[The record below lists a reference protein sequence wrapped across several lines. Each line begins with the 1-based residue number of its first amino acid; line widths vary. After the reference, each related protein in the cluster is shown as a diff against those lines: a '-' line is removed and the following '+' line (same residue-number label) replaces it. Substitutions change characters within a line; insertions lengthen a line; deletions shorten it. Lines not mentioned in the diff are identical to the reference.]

1 MGMATML
8 RTDETARII
17 EALLFASGDPL
28 TVKELVKATDTDNE
42 TVGIALGELRDRYDR
57 VESALQ
63 VVEIA
68 NGYQM
73 ATRPVYAPYIG
84 KLLAPHA
91 NRLSKPALETAT
103 IIAYRQPCTQAEIE
117 AVRGVGSDGVLKTLV
132 ERELIAEAGRK
143 QAPGRPLLYATTAQF
158 LHYFGLSSLDELP
171 ALEDDEEAQSDD
183 RDAAETALIA
193 AGMGNDSTT

>member
-1 MGMATML
+1 ML
-8 RTDETARII
+8 TTDETARII

-28 TVKELVKATDTDNE
+28 TVKELVKATDTDSE
-42 TVGIALGELRDRYDR
+42 TVNIALQNLRDQYNRAA
-57 VESALQ
+57 SALQ

-68 NGYQM
+68 NGFQL
-73 ATRPVYAPYIG
+73 ATRSEYAPYIG

-132 ERELIAEAGRK
+132 ERELITEVGRK
-143 QAPGRPLLYATTAQF
+143 QAPGRPLLYGTTPQF
-158 LHYFGLSSLDELP
+158 LHYFGLSSLAELP
-171 ALEDDEEAQSDD
+171 IMEEDEEAQ
-183 RDAAETALIA
+183 AADENAAQTALIA
-193 AGMGNDSTT
+193 AGMETESPV

>member
-1 MGMATML
+1 ML

-28 TVKELVKATDTDNE
+28 TVKELVKATDTDAE
-42 TVGIALGELRDRYDR
+42 TVNIALRDLRDRYAR

-68 NGYQM
+68 NGFQL
-73 ATRPVYAPYIG
+73 ATRSEYAPYIG

-132 ERELIAEAGRK
+132 ERELITEAGRK
-143 QAPGRPLLYATTAQF
+143 QAPGRPLLYATTPQF
-158 LHYFGLSSLDELP
+158 LHYFGLSSLEELP
-171 ALEDDEEAQSDD
+171 IMEEDDEAV
-183 RDAAETALIA
+183 AADENAAHTALVA
-193 AGMGNDSTT
+193 AGMETDSAT